1 MRKKQKEL
9 PKITVVNGWERK
21 NFIIEQKDEELD
33 WDSPTLE
40 YKKSDKIIKIEF
52 LVKYKNPKSENV
64 EFEILEIDSDG
75 EENTIDFCESIEICE
90 LKLLLLKTC
99 LTFLKTGALVLEQ
112 Q

>member
-1 MRKKQKEL
+1 MRKKQKEM
-9 PKITVVNGWERK
+9 PRIRVVNGWERK

-40 YKKSDKIIKIEF
+40 FKSEKIIKIEF

-90 LKLLLLKTC
+90 LKLLLLKKA
-99 LTFLKTGALVLEQ
+99 LLVLLNNYN
-112 Q
+112 